1 MLGGMTAQ
9 AAGRARARL
18 LTSSRASLR
27 ARLADALGACLDPW
41 LPRACALCEATLRQ
55 PGAGFCRHC
64 RLGLPGRLR
73 PRCARCGLG
82 ITPAAAG
89 SAGRAA
95 PSPSEPLP
103 VVRLAC
109 LACQDRD
116 QAFDAACVL
125 ADYAPPLDRLVGA
138 LKFRGDMALA
148 TALGRELAPCLR
160 RMATPPL
167 LLVPVPLSDVRLRER
182 GYDQAL
188 GITRALGQAAA
199 LPVRAV
205 LRRTRATLA
214 QSSLPLA
221 QRRANLRDAFA
232 MTPGS
237 PPLPPHVGLVDDV
250 MTTGATLD
258 AAARVLREAGAARI
272 TVVVAARTP

>member
-1 MLGGMTAQ
+1 MTAQ
-9 AAGRARARL
+9 PVSRAATPLAARL
-18 LTSSRASLR
+18 GSA
-27 ARLADALGACLDPW
+27 LAACLDPW
-41 LPRACALCEATLRQ
+41 LPRACALCEGVLRQ
-55 PGAGFCRHC
+55 PGAGLCRHC

-82 ITPAAAG
+82 LPPGTTAVPHGRATPAP
-89 SAGRAA
+89 SAC
-95 PSPSEPLP
+95 P
-103 VVRLAC
+103 
-109 LACQDRD
+109 ACQDRR
-116 QAFDAACVL
+116 QSFDAVCVL

-148 TALGRELAPCLR
+148 GALGRELAPRLR
-160 RMATPPL
+160 RLTAPPQ
-167 LLVPVPLSDVRLRER
+167 LLVPVPLSDQRLRER

-188 GITRALGQAAA
+188 GIARALGRAAA
-199 LPVRAV
+199 LPVRAA

-221 QRRANLRDAFA
+221 RRQANLRDAFA
-232 MTPGS
+232 LAPGC
-237 PPLPPHVGLVDDV
+237 PALPPHVGLIDDV

-258 AAARVLREAGAARI
+258 AAARVLREAGAAQI